1 MSPESISS
9 PRLGATHDALRAWC
23 SAQRRKLT
31 GLSWEIYGDPDPRT
45 GHFHVAVYSEVAA
58 FAGALTEE

>member
-1 MSPESISS
+1 M
-9 PRLGATHDALRAWC
+9 G